1 MELTEMHKRSYWKAT
16 VQGKRAGALHCHPD
30 YICSSNHPLTPGSKA
45 TYRSCLGHPDG
56 LYLGSEWELGPA
68 PEQQLPPL
76 TRPWVGHEV
85 LWKLRGRQKGLCEAF
100 RTSWAGIVPRWDS
113 TGLWKSKA
121 TAFISLLEGADPVA
135 HRLLHSSKVSRQVPR
150 ALATIS
156 SPHFS

>member
-1 MELTEMHKRSYWKAT
+1 MVSTSAQSGNWAQL
-16 VQGKRAGALHCHPD
+16 Q
-30 YICSSNHPLTPGSKA
+30 SNNFPLSP
-45 TYRSCLGHPDG
+45 
-56 LYLGSEWELGPA
+56 
-68 PEQQLPPL
+68 

-100 RTSWAGIVPRWDS
+100 GTGWAGIIPRWDS

-135 HRLLHSSKVSRQVPR
+135 LRLLHSSKVSRQVPR

-156 SPHFS
+156 SPHFSSNSVPASSKNCSFL